1 MSLAYLY
8 FWLEQI
14 DIGILRKL
22 DWQLRLL
29 RILRSKNNAYQLWR
43 LSLFVVTLLRGLQLY
58 RFRSFYRIN
67 RYKLLLYLQ
76 VPWLLLIVFFILYL
90 YLKQQLL

>member
-58 RFRSFYRIN
+58 RCRSFYRIN